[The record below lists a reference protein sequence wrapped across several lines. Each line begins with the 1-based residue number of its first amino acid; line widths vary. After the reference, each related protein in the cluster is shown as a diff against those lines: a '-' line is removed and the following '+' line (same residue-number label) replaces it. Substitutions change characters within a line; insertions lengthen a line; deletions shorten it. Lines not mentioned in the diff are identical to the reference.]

1 MGTSPVTNT
10 PTSNPV
16 SGGIDSNSESGFD
29 SGSDSDSGDNSDSSD
44 GSAANAEFNDRDSNR
59 GFDLQLIEANVG
71 GDDDG
76 GDNPEMQ
83 EVVIAFDRST
93 YGHLWAIVALMMAVN
108 ACICVVC
115 QMKSKHEIV
124 ANGDE
129 NMLSSDV

>member
-1 MGTSPVTNT
+1 MG
-10 PTSNPV
+10 NPV
-16 SGGIDSNSESGFD
+16 SRGSDSNSHG
-29 SGSDSDSGDNSDSSD
+29 GSDSDSGDDSDSSD
-44 GSAANAEFNDRDSNR
+44 GSAANAEFNERDSNR

-76 GDNPEMQ
+76 GDSQEMQ

-93 YGHLWAIVALMMAVN
+93 YGHFWAIVALLMAAN
-108 ACICVVC
+108 ACICVVF
-115 QMKSKHEIV
+115 QMKSKHDIV

>member
-1 MGTSPVTNT
+1 MG
-10 PTSNPV
+10 
-16 SGGIDSNSESGFD
+16 NSESRSD
-29 SGSDSDSGDNSDSSD
+29 SGSDGGDDSDSSD

-71 GDDDG
+71 GDEDDV
-76 GDNPEMQ
+76 DNQEMQ

-108 ACICVVC
+108 GCICVVF
-115 QMKSKHEIV
+115 QMKSKHEII

-129 NMLSSDV
+129 NVLSSDV